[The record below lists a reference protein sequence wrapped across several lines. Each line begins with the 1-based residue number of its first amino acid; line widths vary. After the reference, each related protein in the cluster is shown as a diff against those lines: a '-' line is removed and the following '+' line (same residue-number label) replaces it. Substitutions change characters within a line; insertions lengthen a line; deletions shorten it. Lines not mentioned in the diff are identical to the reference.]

1 MEIAIQFAGY
11 PVRKSVFV
19 FRYFATPIGA
29 AVKLCKGRGAYHRGK
44 LFFFFFTFL
53 KAGKKCC
60 SI

>member
-11 PVRKSVFV
+11 PVRKSVFI

-29 AVKLCKGRGAYHRGK
+29 AVKLCKGRGAYDIGK
-44 LFFFFFTFL
+44 LFFFFMFW

>member
-29 AVKLCKGRGAYHRGK
+29 AVKLCKGRGAYDIGK
-44 LFFFFFTFL
+44 LFFFYVL
-53 KAGKKCC
+53 ESWKKML
-60 SI
+60 